1 MKKIDKAA
9 LCLSGAM
16 RAFALLGAGV
26 GAMALQAVPAHA
38 QGLTSG
44 SLDATIIDQD
54 GRPVADAQVNVV
66 SAQGYNRQITTD
78 SKGKAVISLLPL
90 GDYMVSVSKDGFES
104 IENSPVQVAL
114 GGSGFSFRLYPA
126 GTEAAI
132 VVIGARAVSID
143 VSRAA
148 VGAVYN
154 VQETFDRL
162 PVPRSVT
169 GIQLLAP
176 QTGIGDTAFDNNTGP
191 ANVSIGGGSVA
202 ENIFYINGMN
212 ITNFRTGVGGGTV
225 PFEFYDQVQIKT
237 GGYQAEYGR
246 STGGAVIA
254 ATRSGS
260 NELKGGFSAYWE
272 PSGLRSEAPN
282 TYAAL
287 NKDDERQNYEGNIW
301 ASGPIIKDRLFF
313 FGFFNPR
320 FKSRFDRTTAVSN
333 LNANGSTTTVQSQTY
348 SSNKEPFF
356 GGKLDFIPV
365 DGHRFELTYFKNNE
379 TESGTFTSLVTNTP
393 AGGGASTTG
402 VSSTP
407 YTTRYGGQN
416 IIGKYTGELT
426 DWLTVSAL
434 YGETNYKRASEGAK
448 PYIVDQR
455 SGTSV
460 QTSGHPDATVENAR
474 DKRKLFRFDID
485 LRFSAFGEHN
495 VRAGF
500 DQERLYAEAN
510 EFYSGGAYYLLYPT
524 PTSASGALGGLI
536 PQGQPYVRERLRFA
550 NGSFKSKNTAFYI
563 QDSWDV
569 TDSLNLGLGVRSETF
584 QNYAANGKTFTKLSD
599 QIAPRLSATYDVFGD
614 DRTTVSAFFGRYYL
628 PVAANTNIRLAGNE
642 TFTQE
647 YFFLNGIDETTG
659 LPLLGQ
665 SVRFDVLSSS
675 SADQADARVLTSQN
689 LKPQYQDEIIVG
701 AKQKVG
707 DRWTFGVNYIRKRL
721 KSVLEDADLS
731 WNIEAFCDTQDMDGC
746 RPGETPAAIGGG
758 GDYVL
763 INPGS
768 DIVTYV
774 DLVGDGNLT
783 QITIPGALT
792 GFPKAKRKY
801 DAVEFTFDRA
811 WDGRFS
817 LAGSY
822 VWAKNR
828 GNYEGGVKSD
838 NGQDDTG
845 LTQDFDEPGWMDGA
859 SGYLPNDRRHTFKVY
874 GTYAVTDSFTVGVFG
889 LLQSPRRYGCIGV
902 YDPATGGAG
911 RGITSLAGSW
921 YCRTQIAAATVNSN
935 GVSQGGVLQGQFPT
949 SLIGRG
955 NAFKSDWRKQIDVNL
970 VYKLPV
976 MGGLT
981 LRADVFNVFNWK
993 TKIDFREVGETDGGT
1008 ADPNYG
1014 KVSAYQT
1021 PRYVRLGV
1029 SLDF

>member
-1 MKKIDKAA
+1 MKISSKNALLRGSAA
-9 LCLSGAM
+9 LQ
-16 RAFALLGAGV
+16 AFALLGAGV
-26 GAMALQAVPAHA
+26 VAVGMHSAPASA

-44 SLDATIIDQD
+44 SLDTTIVDQD
-54 GRPVADAQVNVV
+54 GKPVPNATVTVT
-66 SAQGYNRQITTD
+66 SGQGYNRQVTTD
-78 SKGKAVISLLPL
+78 ANGRASISVLPL
-90 GDYMVSVSKDGFES
+90 GAYDVSVTKDGFES
-104 IENSPVQVAL
+104 IQSSPIQVSL
-114 GGSGFSFRLYPA
+114 GGSGFSFRLYPT
-126 GTEAAI
+126 GTESTI
-132 VVIGARAVSID
+132 VVTGARAIQVD

-148 VGAVYN
+148 TGSVFN
-154 VQETFDRL
+154 VQETFARI
-162 PVPRSVT
+162 PVQRSIT

-176 QTGIGDTAFDNNTGP
+176 QSGYGDTAFDNNTSP
-191 ANVSIGGGSVA
+191 SNVSIGGGSVA

-212 ITNFRTGVGGGTV
+212 VTNFRTGVGGGTV

-246 STGGAVIA
+246 ATGGAVIA
-254 ATRSGS
+254 TTRSGS
-260 NELKGGFSAYWE
+260 NEMKGGMSIYWE
-272 PSGLRSEAPN
+272 PSFLRDNAPN

-287 NKDDERQNYEGNIW
+287 NQDDERQNYEGNIW

-320 FKSRFDRTTAVSN
+320 FRSRFDRTTAVTS
-333 LNANGSTTTVQSQTY
+333 LNPDGSTTTAQSQIY
-348 SSNKEPFF
+348 SKNSEPFF

-365 DGHRFELTYFKNNE
+365 DGHHLELTYFKNNE
-379 TESGTFTSLVTNTP
+379 TERGTFTSFVTNTP
-393 AGGGASTTG
+393 AGGTPGAPAASATPF
-402 VSSTP
+402 VS
-407 YTTRYGGQN
+407 RYGGQN

-434 YGETNYKRASEGAK
+434 YGVTDYKRSSSGAR

-455 SGTSV
+455 SGTAV
-460 QTSGHPDATVENAR
+460 QVSGHPDGTVETAK
-474 DKRKLFRFDID
+474 DKRKLFRID
-485 LRFSAFGEHN
+485 ADVRFSALGEHN

-524 PTSASGALGGLI
+524 PGAAGALGGLI
-536 PQGQPYVRERLRFA
+536 PAGQPYVRERFRFA

-563 QDSWDV
+563 QDSWDI
-569 TDSLNLGLGVRSETF
+569 TDRLNLGLGVRSETF
-584 QNYAANGKTFTKLSD
+584 QNFAGNGKSFTKLSD
-599 QIAPRLSATYDVFGD
+599 NIAPRLSATYDAFGD
-614 DRTTVSAFFGRYYL
+614 GRTIFNAFFGRYYL
-628 PVAANTNIRLAGNE
+628 PVAANTNIRLGGNE

-647 YFFLNGIDETTG
+647 YFYLNGIDPNTG
-659 LPLLGQ
+659 LPILGQ

-675 SADQADARVLTSQN
+675 NADEADARVLTSQN

-701 AKQKVG
+701 VKQRVG

-731 WNIEAFCDTQDMDGC
+731 WNIAAFCDTQNVDGC

-763 INPGS
+763 INPGR

-783 QITIPGALT
+783 EITIPAALS
-792 GFPKAKRKY
+792 GYPKAKRKY

-822 VWAKNR
+822 VWAKSR

-845 LTQDFDEPGWMDGA
+845 LTTDFDEPGWMDGA
-859 SGYLPNDRRHTFKVY
+859 NGYLPNDRRHTFKVY
-874 GTYAVTDSFTVGVFG
+874 GSYAVSDNFTVGVFG
-889 LLQSPRRYGCIGV
+889 FLQSPRRYGCIGV
-902 YDPATGGAG
+902 YDPAVGGAG
-911 RGITSLAGSW
+911 RAITSLAGSW
-921 YCRTQIAAATVNSN
+921 YCRTQVAPATTNAQ
-935 GVSQGGVLQGQFPT
+935 GVSQGGVLEGQFPT

-955 NAFKSDWRKQIDVNL
+955 NAFKSDWRKQIDLNL

-981 LRADVFNVFNWK
+981 LRADVFNVFNFK
-993 TKIDFREVGETDGGT
+993 SKVDFREVGETDGGT

-1021 PRYVRLGV
+1021 PRYVRLGA
-1029 SLDF
+1029 SLEF